1 MTREA
6 FGEALATYAAGLEA
20 EMSLLGQL
28 DSVSVA
34 QRAAS
39 DAQDLSAVHQ
49 GTEARERLLAHL
61 VALEADLRPVRQ
73 AIALHHRGAEHLPQ
87 FRVVAERHRVAAEL
101 VAKILAADEVTLAA
115 LREAEI
121 ARRFAA
127 QAIEAGENTLAA
139 YRRVVAPPLASA
151 SLLNKRG

>member
-6 FGEALATYAAGLEA
+6 FEQALATYAAGLDA

-28 DSVSVA
+28 DEVSAA

-39 DAQDLSAVHQ
+39 DSQDMVGVHR
-49 GTEARERLLAHL
+49 GTEERERLLAHL
-61 VALEADLRPVRQ
+61 VAIEADLRPVRQ
-73 AIALHHRGAEHLPQ
+73 SIALNHRGAEQLPQ
-87 FRVVAERHRVAAEL
+87 FKAVAERHRVAAEL
-101 VAKILAADEVTLAA
+101 VARILAADEVTLTA